1 MIGFQWII
9 LLTNGG
15 AVCITHLFH
24 HPSILYGVILSPD
37 VRSFL
42 FLEYEFC
49 LHAWTLVQAC
59 CGVVSTKIS
68 KLTAMP
74 LVPVSLAFQHNSPPR
89 QKKQGYERFT
99 FLQHCKKTGRTN
111 HWTHFF
117 TNRMGCS
124 LMTIEKMKGNGRE
137 TGFYKMVPFLGNKV
151 QACKPKTYSGKKNRT
166 SGLSIPRTKWR
177 GDEKRWL
184 MHTVPPVCKEI
195 KSLEPNHSV
204 GFS

>member
-1 MIGFQWII
+1 MVGPCASTRSLHQGRY
-9 LLTNGG
+9 TQPG
-15 AVCITHLFH
+15 C
-24 HPSILYGVILSPD
+24 SIF
-37 VRSFL
+37 SFSE
-42 FLEYEFC
+42 FEFC

-59 CGVVSTKIS
+59 CRVATTKIS
-68 KLTAMP
+68 KFTAMP

-151 QACKPKTYSGKKNRT
+151 QACKPKTYSGKKIEHP
-166 SGLSIPRTKWR
+166 G
-177 GDEKRWL
+177 
-184 MHTVPPVCKEI
+184 
-195 KSLEPNHSV
+195 
-204 GFS
+204 